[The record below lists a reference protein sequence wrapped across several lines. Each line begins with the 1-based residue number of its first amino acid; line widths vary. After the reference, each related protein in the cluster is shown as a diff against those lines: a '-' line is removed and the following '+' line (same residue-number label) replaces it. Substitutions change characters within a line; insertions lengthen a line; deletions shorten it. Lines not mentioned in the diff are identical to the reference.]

1 MATLDYTLDD
11 FRRQMREI
19 RRIGSMAEVMKMIPG
34 MSDLASRL
42 AASDPDQDLR
52 LIEGMINSMTAQERA
67 ECELIEDSR
76 CRRIARGSGSRPED
90 VEKLL
95 RDFRAMQQMMQKFAG
110 MGMMERMRRPRM
122 NRDGSDGFRN
132 FELN

>member
-1 MATLDYTLDD
+1 MATGDFTIED

-34 MSDLASRL
+34 LSNLASRL

-52 LIEGMINSMTAQERA
+52 QIEGMINSMTAQERA
-67 ECELIEDSR
+67 DCGLIDDSR
-76 CRRIARGSGSRPED
+76 CRRIAVGSGSRPED
-90 VEKLL
+90 IEKLL
-95 RDFRAMQQMMQKFAG
+95 RDFRAMQRIMQKFAG
-110 MGMMERMRRPRM
+110 MGMMERMRSPRM
-122 NRDGSDGFRN
+122 NRDRPDGFRG